1 MFIYQVNQRKLRFF
15 RYSQLLTQLLVC
27 GCLLLA
33 VTEKSVLKSVL
44 RFQSRAIQDFKSASA
59 FIKTME
65 QKYEKN
71 KIYKNS
77 KIFSKLK

>member
-1 MFIYQVNQRKLRFF
+1 MFIYQVNQRKLPFL
-15 RYSQLLTQLLVC
+15 YKLAAPAELLV
-27 GCLLLA
+27 
-33 VTEKSVLKSVL
+33 VTVCTLPVTNKSVWNSVWG
-44 RFQSRAIQDFKSASA
+44 SCGSWDFSNASA

>member
-1 MFIYQVNQRKLRFF
+1 LD
-15 RYSQLLTQLLVC
+15 
-27 GCLLLA
+27 
-33 VTEKSVLKSVL
+33 
-44 RFQSRAIQDFKSASA
+44 FQSASA